1 MYHVVPNV
9 KIKDCNVLID
19 QKLLSEIPIK
29 NEEETYE
36 AIIEVIKN
44 NYFTTGNLLDYE
56 YFSKDYKLI
65 VTDVSK
71 QTELKNSELKQQ
83 INSIGSLE
91 QNTKIFFIIEKEEET
106 VVNFHKILWIFLSM
120 YKNGSRKD

>member
-65 VTDVSK
+65 VIDVSK

-91 QNTKIFFIIEKEEET
+91 QNTKKQ
-106 VVNFHKILWIFLSM
+106 L
-120 YKNGSRKD
+120 

>member
-120 YKNGSRKD
+120 YKNGSTKD

>member
-1 MYHVVPNV
+1 M
-9 KIKDCNVLID
+9 
-19 QKLLSEIPIK
+19 SEIPIK

-65 VTDVSK
+65 VIDVSK

-91 QNTKIFFIIEKEEET
+91 RNTKIFFIIEKEEET
-106 VVNFHKILWIFLSM
+106 VVNFSQNSVDIS
-120 YKNGSRKD
+120 